1 MNAAA
6 GDVEQR
12 LIRWYGLGINLE
24 LWEGEDEEVQTSHRQ
39 GFMAKIYSD
48 EPIYQSV
55 TFLTH

>member
-12 LIRWYGLGINLE
+12 LIRKEKTRKSKQVIDKVSW
-24 LWEGEDEEVQTSHRQ
+24 Q
-39 GFMAKIYSD
+39 KIYSD